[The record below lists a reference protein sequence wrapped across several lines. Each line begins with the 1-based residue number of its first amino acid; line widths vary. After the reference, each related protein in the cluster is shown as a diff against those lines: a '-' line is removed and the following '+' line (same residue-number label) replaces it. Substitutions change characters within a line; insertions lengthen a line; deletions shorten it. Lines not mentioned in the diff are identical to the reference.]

1 MSVVLAFSGGAYAQG
16 TKDINE
22 GAWVGDWSC
31 SENPSPNARVK
42 GGWTQKI
49 TFILSSNSG
58 VARLDQTK
66 ETITINMNI
75 DRNNNATI
83 QGRSTLKANT
93 NRGWLIKASGIVN
106 RGTLK
111 AIGSMTDLDGNVVR
125 KLCTFDLNNSEVEGR
140 LASQHASN
148 DRAPEQ
154 KSSTES
160 KQASPNQV
168 PATQKP
174 SIPAAAQSQITTTS
188 VSPAQQPVVKT
199 APPKPVSATDTAP
212 ARVAAIGNVD
222 QTLNAL
228 EKHPHTKVTTN
239 PIDSLKKT
247 GPNDVWINFNPSI
260 TVQERQFCR
269 LIENYRADYASAEAS
284 RNQIKV
290 NEANKNFTQA
300 LNSLLPDGKFQG
312 WVMRNTMVAQASD
325 GSADVLF
332 EMPCNVYVG
341 SNSCDPKAFFGTVPE
356 GSRVYT
362 ELAKMTVGDFG
373 LVSGKFGYSDEKAFD
388 KNRSVASFVF
398 MKSPAHCKANLMKT
412 NSEFFGV
419 KIDVLSTIK

>member
-1 MSVVLAFSGGAYAQG
+1 LVV
-16 TKDINE
+16 IN
-22 GAWVGDWSC
+22 
-31 SENPSPNARVK
+31 
-42 GGWTQKI
+42 
-49 TFILSSNSG
+49 
-58 VARLDQTK
+58 LD
-66 ETITINMNI
+66 I
-75 DRNNNATI
+75 DRNNNANI
-83 QGRSTLKANT
+83 AGRGTRKANT
-93 NRGWLIKASGIVN
+93 NSGWLIKASGNVN
-106 RGTLK
+106 RGTIK

-148 DRAPEQ
+148 DRVPQPKEA
-154 KSSTES
+154 TT
-160 KQASPNQV
+160 
-168 PATQKP
+168 PATPKPIANAQKP
-174 SIPAAAQSQITTTS
+174 SSSTPAARTQQPIVTTS
-188 VSPAQQPVVKT
+188 
-199 APPKPVSATDTAP
+199 PPKSVPGTDGAP
-212 ARVAAIGNVD
+212 ARVAAVANVD
-222 QTLNAL
+222 RALNDS

-269 LIENYRADYASAEAS
+269 LVENYRADYASAQAS

-290 NEANKNFTQA
+290 NEANKNFNQA

-341 SNSCDPKAFFGTVPE
+341 SNACDPKNFYGTIPE

-362 ELAKMTVGDFG
+362 ELAKITVGDFG
-373 LVSGKFGYSDEKAFD
+373 LVSGKFGYVDEKAFD

-398 MKSPAHCKANLMKT
+398 MKSPDHCKANLMKT
-412 NSEFFGV
+412 SSEFFGV
-419 KIDVLSTIK
+419 KVDVLSTIK

>member
-1 MSVVLAFSGGAYAQG
+1 VLAFSGAAYAQG
-16 TKDINE
+16 TKDTYD

-42 GGWTQKI
+42 GGWTQKV

-58 VARLDQTK
+58 TARLDQTK
-66 ETITINMNI
+66 EKITVNMNI
-75 DRNNNATI
+75 DRNNNASI
-83 QGRSTLKANT
+83 QGRGTVKANT
-93 NRGWLIKASGIVN
+93 NSGWLIKASGIVN
-106 RGTLK
+106 RGTIK
-111 AIGSMTDLDGNVVR
+111 AIGSMTDLEGNAIR

-148 DRAPEQ
+148 DRPAEQ
-154 KSSTES
+154 KALTEP
-160 KQASPNQV
+160 KPASLKPAS
-168 PATQKP
+168 ATQKLSTLP
-174 SIPAAAQSQITTTS
+174 SAAQSQNTVAGIS
-188 VSPAQQPVVKT
+188 QAQQPALT
-199 APPKPVSATDTAP
+199 TPPPKPVSATETAP

-222 QTLNAL
+222 QTLNASD
-228 EKHPHTKVTTN
+228 KHPHTKVTTN

-290 NEANKNFTQA
+290 NEANKSFTQA

-341 SNSCDPKAFFGTVPE
+341 SNACDPKTYFGTVSE

-373 LVSGKFGYSDEKAFD
+373 LVSGKFGYADEKAFD

-419 KIDVLSTIK
+419 KIDGLSTIK

>member
-1 MSVVLAFSGGAYAQG
+1 MKLTKYIACLSAMLAMSGGVWAQG
-16 TKDINE
+16 NQDLYD
-22 GAWVGDWSC
+22 GAWAGDWSC
-31 SENPSPNARVK
+31 SENPAPNARVK

-49 TFILSSNSG
+49 TFIVSSNKG
-58 VARLDQTK
+58 IARLDQAK
-66 ETITINMNI
+66 ETTMINLNI
-75 DRNNNATI
+75 DRNNNANI
-83 QGRSTLKANT
+83 QGRGTSKTNT
-93 NRGWLIKASGIVN
+93 NHGWLIKASGVVN
-106 RGTLK
+106 RGTIK
-111 AIGSMTDLDGNVVR
+111 AIGAMTDLNGNVVR
-125 KLCTFDLNNSEVEGR
+125 RLCTFDLNNGEIEGR

-148 DRAPEQ
+148 DRSPE
-154 KSSTES
+154 KKASTEP
-160 KQASPNQV
+160 KQASLKSV
-168 PATQKP
+168 PTTQKP
-174 SIPAAAQSQITTTS
+174 VLT
-188 VSPAQQPVVKT
+188 T
-199 APPKPVSATDTAP
+199 APPKPVAATETAP
-212 ARVAAIGNVD
+212 ARVAAIANVD
-222 QTLNAL
+222 ANLNASD
-228 EKHPHTKVTTN
+228 KHPHTKVTTN
-239 PIDSLKKT
+239 PIDALKKT

-290 NEANKNFTQA
+290 NESNKNFIQA

-341 SNSCDPKAFFGTVPE
+341 SNTCDPKAFLGTVAE

-373 LVSGKFGYSDEKAFD
+373 LVSGKFGYTDEKAFD

-398 MKSPAHCKANLMKT
+398 MQSPSHCKANLMKT
-412 NSEFFGV
+412 KSDFFGV

>member
-1 MSVVLAFSGGAYAQG
+1 MKFTKYCATLSMGLAFSVATQAQVAQNLYDG
-16 TKDINE
+16 E
-22 GAWVGDWSC
+22 WVGDWSC
-31 SENPSPNARVK
+31 SENPSPTARVK
-42 GGWTQKI
+42 GGWTKKV
-49 TFILSSNSG
+49 TFILSSNKG
-58 VARLDQTK
+58 TFRWDGAKELITLNLD
-66 ETITINMNI
+66 I
-75 DRNNNATI
+75 DRNNNANI
-83 QGRSTLKANT
+83 QGRGTRKANT
-93 NRGWLIKASGIVN
+93 NSTWRIKASGNVN
-106 RGTLK
+106 RGTIK
-111 AIGSMTDLDGNVVR
+111 AIGSLTDLNGNVVR
-125 KLCTFDLNNSEVEGR
+125 KLCTFDLNNSEVEAR

-148 DRAPEQ
+148 DRVPEQ
-154 KSSTES
+154 KAVTA
-160 KQASPNQV
+160 K
-168 PATQKP
+168 
-174 SIPAAAQSQITTTS
+174 PAASKSAQTAKT
-188 VSPAQQPVVKT
+188 QQRVVTT
-199 APPKPVSATDTAP
+199 APPKPVPATENAP

-222 QTLNAL
+222 QALNKS

-269 LIENYRADYASAEAS
+269 LIENYRADYASAEVS
-284 RNQIKV
+284 KNQIKI

-312 WVMRNTMVAQASD
+312 WVMRNTMVAQASN

-341 SNSCDPKAFFGTVPE
+341 SNACDPKNSLGTISE

-373 LVSGKFGYSDEKAFD
+373 LVSGTFGYADEKTFD

-398 MKSPAHCKANLMKT
+398 MKSPSHCKANLMKT
-412 NSEFFGV
+412 TSEFFGV
-419 KIDVLSTIK
+419 KVDGLSTIK